1 MRGHDIRF
9 ALRQMAKQPGF
20 SAIAI
25 FVLALGIGGSTA
37 VFCVLYQAL
46 LKPPP
51 YPNAQSLFFIH
62 NAFPRNQVSTTGVS
76 GFDYSEVRKHTDVF
90 TNSGIFF
97 YNDLNLTGIGTAQ
110 HVDVVNASASLFNL
124 LGVKPQLGRTFS
136 AAEDQKGADGTA
148 ILSNALWHGAF
159 GSDPQVLGR
168 VIRLNGLPY
177 KIIGVMPRSFQFPS
191 RETQLW
197 VPVALRTGEFTIEGG
212 RTEKWLH
219 MIARLSPNS
228 TPQRANATLT
238 TITDELSSRF
248 PAFYPKKDG
257 WHFTARPLTDE
268 QTERIRRWL
277 YLAFGAVLSVLL
289 ISAINVSS
297 LLLIRAN
304 ARQSEISVRLALGA
318 TRLRILRQLLTE
330 TSLLA
335 AAGCLLG
342 TLLAVWAIHLINL
355 FGPLPQPTPLRNW
368 ALLFAPA
375 LAAFSTFLAGILPA
389 WLATRNA
396 ATRTYTATS
405 RWRSTI
411 IAAQIALAVTL
422 LFTAVQLNRSF
433 LNLTH
438 VPPGFQPQHV
448 WSGAL
453 DLPFRDHD
461 FFEPLLTNLSAIPG
475 VQSAS
480 GVNSIPFSPSG
491 IWTERLQLPNSNQKT
506 PPPESQI
513 GLTFPGY
520 FETIGI
526 PLLRGR
532 TFTKQDRSGSAPVA
546 IIDEELA
553 RRYFPN
559 DDPVGKH
566 IASGGSNTLA
576 TIVGVVASVHNGDL
590 GGPPEPEV
598 YYPEFQERTESTY
611 LVLRTNNDLNP
622 TSAVRQAIAKLNPGA
637 ALYDVKFMDQRIAAS
652 LELRRFIAYLLNGL
666 ALTGLLLAI
675 VGLYGSLAHLV
686 ELRQRE
692 IGIRLALGATRSR
705 VVQLIL
711 TRGLIIVTLG
721 LTAGTIGA
729 IFAGRAIQTQ
739 LFGAHLTDPS
749 AWLTVLFTILFAGSI
764 AAYFPAWR
772 AARIDPAIALRHE

>member
-1 MRGHDIRF
+1 MF
-9 ALRQMAKQPGF
+9 ANC
-20 SAIAI
+20 
-25 FVLALGIGGSTA
+25 GI
-37 VFCVLYQAL
+37 Y
-46 LKPPP
+46 
-51 YPNAQSLFFIH
+51 
-62 NAFPRNQVSTTGVS
+62 
-76 GFDYSEVRKHTDVF
+76 
-90 TNSGIFF
+90 F

-110 HVDVVNASASLFNL
+110 HVDVVNASASLFNV
-124 LGVKPQLGRTFS
+124 LGIKPQLGRTFS

-148 ILSNALWHGAF
+148 ILSDNLWHGAF

-177 KIIGVMPRSFQFPS
+177 KVIGVMPRSFQFPS

-197 VPVALRTGEFTIEGG
+197 IPVALRTGEFTIEGG

-219 MIARLSPNS
+219 MIARLAPDT
-228 TPQRANATLT
+228 TPQQANAALT
-238 TITDELSSRF
+238 ALTDQLSSQF

-257 WHFTARPLTDE
+257 WHFTARPLADE

-297 LLLIRAN
+297 LLLIRAT

-355 FGPLPQPTPLRNW
+355 YGPLPQPTPLRNG

-389 WLATRNA
+389 WLATRTA
-396 ATRTYTATS
+396 ATRTYTGTS
-405 RWRSTI
+405 RSRSTI

-453 DLPFRDHD
+453 DLPFHDHD
-461 FFEPLLTNLSAIPG
+461 FFEPLLTNLAAIPG

-480 GVNSIPFSPSG
+480 GVNSIPFSPNG
-491 IWTERLQLPNSNQKT
+491 IWTERLQLPNLPQQT

-532 TFTKQDRSGSAPVA
+532 TFTKQDRPGSPPVA

-553 RRYFPN
+553 HRYFPN
-559 DDPVGKH
+559 DDPIGKH

-576 TIVGVVASVHNGDL
+576 TIVGVVGSVHNGDL
-590 GGPPEPEV
+590 GGPHEPEV

-611 LVLRTNNDLNP
+611 LVLRTTGSLDP

-692 IGIRLALGATRSR
+692 IGIRLALGATRSAR
-705 VVQLIL
+705 RSSHPHPRPCHSRPWPHRRNHRRNLRL
-711 TRGLIIVTLG
+711 PRHPSS
-721 LTAGTIGA
+721 A
-729 IFAGRAIQTQ
+729 IRRT
-739 LFGAHLTDPS
+739 PN
-749 AWLTVLFTILFAGSI
+749 
-764 AAYFPAWR
+764 
-772 AARIDPAIALRHE
+772 